1 MTSNRFFKRNQSV
14 ISCFAIALIMFGVYS
29 IYSPGFAS
37 QSHIRSIF
45 IESALIGIVAIGQ
58 TLVIITGGI
67 DLSVAWMMTTAGYMV
82 TNMINS
88 QNGSLIWAIPLM
100 LLVTFLLGSI
110 NGICIAYLRV
120 PAIVMTLGMN
130 IILQGAL
137 VAITQ
142 GLPGESASSFLIAL
156 GQSSFLGIPYLVLI
170 WAALAAIVMLM
181 LFKMKFGRKLFAL
194 GNNPVV
200 VNYSGINGKRIIV
213 LAYAISGVTAGLAG
227 MLMAGKVGSY
237 YLAMGDTY
245 QFQSIAAVA
254 IGGTSLLGGNGNY
267 LGTVAGSF
275 TITILLGILV
285 ALNLPFGVQKMAYGL
300 IVLIS
305 VIMSVERMQSGK
317 LKARSK

>member
-1 MTSNRFFKRNQSV
+1 MDVKSVLKRNQSV
-14 ISCFAIALIMFGVYS
+14 IFCYVFALLLFGAFS
-29 IYSPGFAS
+29 IYMPGFAS
-37 QSHIRSIF
+37 VSHIRTVF

-67 DLSVAWMMTTAGYMV
+67 DLSVAWMMTLSAYLV
-82 TNMINS
+82 TNFINS
-88 QNGSLIWAIPLM
+88 DNGKLWWAIPFMLM
-100 LLVTFLLGSI
+100 VTFLLGAV
-110 NGICIAYLRV
+110 NGYCISYLRV

-130 IILQGAL
+130 IILQGSL

-142 GLPGESASSFLIAL
+142 GRPGQAAPDFLIRI
-156 GQSSFLGIPYLVLI
+156 GQNSIAGIPYLVLVWI
-170 WAALAAIVMLM
+170 ILTIIIMLM
-181 LFKMKFGRKLFAL
+181 LFKMKFGRRLFAI
-194 GNNPVV
+194 GNSIVV
-200 VNYSGINGKRIIV
+200 ANYSGIKTKHTIIF
-213 LAYAISGVTAGLAG
+213 AYAISGMTAGLAG

-237 YLAMGDTY
+237 YLAMGDIY

-267 LGTVAGSF
+267 LGTVAGAL

-305 VIMSVERMQSGK
+305 VIVSVRRMQK
-317 LKARSK
+317 NRT